1 MVRDYELMYIVRP
14 DLDDDAVR
22 GAMDSVQSLVE
33 AQGGEVVKTT
43 AWGKRRLAYEIQRL
57 RDGHYVLLHVRLDG
71 ARIKELERV
80 LRIHDNVFRHMLTI
94 FVEGVETEDG
104 RQNGRAPGEIAAA
117 EGGDG
122 EADAPVAVLVAD
134 DGEIDEDIGVDAE
147 VEEDL

>member
-1 MVRDYELMYIVRP
+1 MYIVRP
-14 DLDDDAVR
+14 DLEDDAVR

-80 LRIHDNVFRHMLTI
+80 LRIHDNVFRHMVTI
-94 FVEGVETEDG
+94 FVEGAEAEDG
-104 RQNGRAPGEIAAA
+104 RQNGRAPGEITAAEVGTDEAAA
-117 EGGDG
+117 PAAVI
-122 EADAPVAVLVAD
+122 EADN
-134 DGEIDEDIGVDAE
+134 GEIDEDIGVDAQ

>member
-22 GAMDSVQSLVE
+22 GAMDSVQSLIE

-57 RDGHYVLLHVRLDG
+57 RDGHYVLLQVRLDG

-104 RQNGRAPGEIAAA
+104 RQNGRAPGEITAA
-117 EGGDG
+117 EGG
-122 EADAPVAVLVAD
+122 A
-134 DGEIDEDIGVDAE
+134 AE
-147 VEEDL
+147 